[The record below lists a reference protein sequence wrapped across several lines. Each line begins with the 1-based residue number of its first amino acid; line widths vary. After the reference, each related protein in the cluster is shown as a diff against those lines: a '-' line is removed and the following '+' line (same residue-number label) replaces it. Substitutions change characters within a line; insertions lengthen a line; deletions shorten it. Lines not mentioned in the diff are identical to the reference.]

1 MIPYGKTLKQ
11 NFSLSKAYISLKKV
25 FSHPAD
31 FEQHLSKKKKGLKH
45 KKLKKIMERM
55 RSKLTI
61 ETQKRCSHLFF

>member
-31 FEQHLSKKKKGLKH
+31 FEQHLSKKKRLKH
-45 KKLKKIMERM
+45 KM